1 MHDGE
6 VVNALTAGAARR
18 KNEIAVEKFIMDYS
32 FFNRCKKQWVDSKVR
47 RYLTGWIEKGFGI
60 GRTRNHTDESTLTFC
75 L

>member
-32 FFNRCKKQWVDSKVR
+32 FFNRCKKQWVQFR
-47 RYLTGWIEKGFGI
+47 LF
-60 GRTRNHTDESTLTFC
+60 
-75 L
+75 